1 MKIALSLP
9 FRTFD
14 YIHRIYQWIC
24 ADLFYLPTQTQGSW
38 QYMAFRD
45 KQYQCSAYNYINK
58 LCMLLCSDRQIRIS
72 IIMFLSDKTIIDSQ
86 NKHKNIFLVIDNEGW
101 WHEQFYQWENVFE
114 MGNFEKVSLYYTTA
128 VSLVALSLQIS

>member
-14 YIHRIYQWIC
+14 LYTSNISMNLCRFVLSTYSNTRILTILWHFVINNI
-24 ADLFYLPTQTQGSW
+24 
-38 QYMAFRD
+38 
-45 KQYQCSAYNYINK
+45 SARHNNYINK

-86 NKHKNIFLVIDNEGW
+86 NKYKNIILVIDNEGW

-114 MGNFEKVSLYYTTA
+114 MGDFEKVSLYYTPA
-128 VSLVALSLQIS
+128 VSLVALSLL